1 MTSAAADAVT
11 SAADAPAGS
20 PSASSAPPRR
30 PPGLV
35 VVATL
40 VDKIPNL
47 AGLART
53 CEAGGCHTTLLLFHL
68 NAIELRAIA
77 SLHRAYK

>member
-1 MTSAAADAVT
+1 MTSAAAAGAA
-11 SAADAPAGS
+11 AADAPAGS
-20 PSASSAPPRR
+20 SSYSSGLPRR
-30 PPGLV
+30 PAGLV

-53 CEAGGCHTTLLLFHL
+53 CEAGG
-68 NAIELRAIA
+68 
-77 SLHRAYK
+77 Y